1 MTRIVEQPPE
11 NNQWYN
17 IAVNSASRHADIYL
31 YGVIGGWNANIQQFL
46 MDVQN
51 AGDVATMTVYL
62 NTVGGSFYDGLPIY
76 NTLKQHKAHITVKV
90 MGYALSMGSVI
101 MLAGDVIEAAE
112 NSLIMIHRAQGE
124 FWGSAED
131 MQRGAEIL
139 IKHEQ
144 AILPEYMRRMG
155 KTANQVQALLNAET
169 WYTADEA
176 KAAGLVDTITQP
188 ITPDLTTATNNAESW
203 AYASQHFR
211 NIPPSFQVLTNQKE
225 NTMFPFKMPLAKPVQ
240 PTTTVPPVPPTHAG
254 NINMSQADMQNFAV
268 MVAQAVGQVV
278 QNTTVP
284 QSALVTALEEK
295 IAELTKQNA
304 ELRVTNVEQAARIK
318 ELSTPD
324 PRAMRE
330 LELSSMPNTG
340 YVGGKEPNFWG

>member
-1 MTRIVEQPPE
+1 MTLTVEQPP

-155 KTANQVQALLNAET
+155 KSANQVQALLNAET
-169 WYTADEA
+169 WYTAAEA

-211 NIPPSFQVLTNQKE
+211 NIHPSFQVLTNQKE

-240 PTTTVPPVPPTHAG
+240 PTTTVPPVPPTNEG
-254 NINMSQADMQNFAV
+254 SINMNQTDLQRFADV
-268 MVAQAVGQVV
+268 VAQAVLQAM
-278 QNTTVP
+278 QNP
-284 QSALVTALEEK
+284 AAQSALVTVLENK
-295 IAELTKQNA
+295 IADLDKRNA
-304 ELRVTNVEQAARIK
+304 NLYAKNMEQAERI
-318 ELSTPD
+318 EYLSKPD
-324 PRAMRE
+324 PRALRE
-330 LELSSMPNTG
+330 LEMSSMPNTG
-340 YVGGKEPNFWG
+340 CFGEAKVFYG

>member
-169 WYTADEA
+169 WYTAAEA

-211 NIPPSFQVLTNQKE
+211 NIHPFFQVLTNQKE

-240 PTTTVPPVPPTHAG
+240 PTTTVPPVPPTNAG
-254 NINMSQADMQNFAV
+254 NINMSQADMQRFADV
-268 MVAQAVGQVV
+268 VAQAVLQAV
-278 QNTTVP
+278 QNP
-284 QSALVTALEEK
+284 TALEDK

-304 ELRVTNVEQAARIK
+304 ELRVTNVEQ
-318 ELSTPD
+318 S
-324 PRAMRE
+324 RE
-330 LELSSMPNTG
+330 LRSCRCPTRVRCGNWKCHPCPTQGMWAEKNPIFG
-340 YVGGKEPNFWG
+340 AKYFY

>member
-1 MTRIVEQPPE
+1 MTRTVEQPP

-155 KTANQVQALLNAET
+155 KSANQVQALLNAET
-169 WYTADEA
+169 WYTAAEA

-211 NIPPSFQVLTNQKE
+211 NIHPSFQVLTNQKE
-225 NTMFPFKMPLAKPVQ
+225 NTIFPFKMPLAKPVQ
-240 PTTTVPPVPPTHAG
+240 PTNTVPPTNEG

-278 QNTTVP
+278 QNTT
-284 QSALVTALEEK
+284 ALEDK

-318 ELSTPD
+318 ELSMPD
-324 PRAMRE
+324 PRALRE
-330 LELSSMPNTG
+330 LEMSSMPNTG
-340 YVGGKEPNFWG
+340 HVGGKEPNFWG